1 MAEINEKIKSISK
14 LYHVAGCD
22 LNQIEEAQKALNIN
36 FPEEFLDYV
45 KEFGAIS
52 FYGTEW
58 TGLNVEGYINVVD
71 ATIQEREINSNFP
84 TDCFVIE
91 NQAIDGLLTIVNEMG
106 EVYTFQYGQKDFL
119 CNSLSEYL
127 DICLAR
133 QK

>member
-1 MAEINEKIKSISK
+1 MGNIVNKIGKIKN
-14 LYHVAGCD
+14 LYHAKGCKISQ
-22 LNQIEEAQKALNIN
+22 LRKAQETLNIN

-71 ATIQEREINSNFP
+71 ATIQERDMNPNFP

-106 EVYTFQYGQKDFL
+106 EVYIFQYGQKDFL